1 MAFGPTV
8 GLDIG
13 TQQIKAVELRPG
25 KAGLTV
31 SALGV
36 APTPVGVMQN
46 NIITD
51 PKLMGQAV
59 RQLLKESG
67 ISAKKVVG
75 SVAGQSAVVIRVI
88 EVPKMTDADLKE
100 TMKWEVERHVP
111 FAPSETVMDFQ
122 ALPSPGGPQA
132 ENNPNME
139 VLLAVA
145 QQDIVTNFVDTMFAA
160 GLDPQAIDIEPL
172 ATGRALLDLVGGRP
186 VVRAQSIAAPAGAPG
201 EFTGDF
207 GDAGAVETV
216 AVVNIGASNTD
227 ISIYQDGQ
235 LVFPRSLPLAG
246 DSLTRAIAEILG
258 YTLDQAERV
267 KRELGEIQLERMSI
281 YTGTAYGDGFDSPE
295 FQDAP
300 QFQDETAAFLGETE
314 DVPLR
319 NPFDTSP
326 EPDPADALGARNPF
340 ATTPDGPQFDEP
352 DRTQPIPR
360 RTLNL
365 AKRPDLEGASSFG
378 APLDDNTFATAGVG
392 SAHDEETRNQVF
404 EAVAPVLGE
413 LSTELRRSLDYYRS
427 RAQGHS
433 VDRVLLCGGSASLK
447 NFAAFL
453 QNELQVP
460 VSVADPLVGLSVTSK
475 HYDPAYLQAIAPA
488 FTVALGLAARSAVFD
503 ANPAPRV
510 PKAPKPAKDAGEAV
524 TSPPAS

>member
-13 TQQIKAVELRPG
+13 TQQIKAVEMRPG
-25 KAGLTV
+25 KTGLSV

-51 PKLMGQAV
+51 PKLMGQAI
-59 RQLLKESG
+59 RQLLRESG
-67 ISAKKVVG
+67 ISAKKVIG

-88 EVPKMTDADLKE
+88 EVPKMTDAELKE

-122 ALPSPGGPQA
+122 PLPSSGPQA

-145 QQDIVTNFVDTMFAA
+145 QQDIVTNFVDTLFAA

-172 ATGRALLDLVGGRP
+172 ATGRALLDIAGGRP
-186 VVRAQSIAAPAGAPG
+186 VVRAQRPPATSG

-207 GDAGAVETV
+207 GDSAIVETV

-227 ISIYQDGQ
+227 ISIFQDGQ

-267 KRELGEIQLERMSI
+267 KRDFGEIQLERMSI
-281 YTGTAYGDGFDSPE
+281 YTGTAYGDGFEAPE

-300 QFQDETAAFLGETE
+300 QFQESGAFLGDTE

-326 EPDPADALGARNPF
+326 EFETDNSELFGAKNPF

-352 DRTQPIPR
+352 EKTQPIPR

-365 AKRPDLEGASSFG
+365 AKRPELENASAFG
-378 APLDDNTFATAGVG
+378 APLDDNAFAVPGG
-392 SAHDEETRNQVF
+392 PSSANDEQMRNQVF

-433 VDRVLLCGGSASLK
+433 VDRVILCGGSASLK
-447 NFAAFL
+447 NFAPFL

-460 VSVADPLVGLSVTSK
+460 VAVADPLQGLNVTSK
-475 HYDPAYLQAIAPA
+475 HYDPAYLQTIAPA
-488 FTVALGLAARSAVFD
+488 FTVALGLAARNAVFD
-503 ANPAPRV
+503 ANPALRV
-510 PKAPKPAKDAGEAV
+510 PKAPKGAAASV

>member
-13 TQQIKAVELRPG
+13 TQQIKAVEMRPG
-25 KAGLTV
+25 KTGLTI

-46 NIITD
+46 NIVTD
-51 PKLMGQAV
+51 PKLMGQAI
-59 RQLLKESG
+59 RQMLRESG
-67 ISAKKVVG
+67 ITSKKVIG
-75 SVAGQSAVVIRVI
+75 SVAGQSAVVVRII
-88 EVPKMTDADLKE
+88 EVPRMTDAELKE

-111 FAPSETVMDFQ
+111 FAPSETVMDYQ
-122 ALPSPGGPQA
+122 PLPPAGPQA

-145 QQDIVTNFVDTMFAA
+145 QQDIIANFVDTLFAA
-160 GLDPQAIDIEPL
+160 GLDPLAIDIEPL
-172 ATGRALLDLVGGRP
+172 AMGRALLDIADGRP
-186 VVRAQSIAAPAGAPG
+186 VVRPQNLGAMMAGASD
-201 EFTGDF
+201 EFTGDY
-207 GDAGAVETV
+207 GSGSETV

-227 ISIYQDGQ
+227 ISIFQDGQ

-267 KRELGEIQLERMSI
+267 KRDYGEVQLERMSI
-281 YTGTAYGDGFDSPE
+281 YTGTAYGDETYEG
-295 FQDAP
+295 P
-300 QFQDETAAFLGETE
+300 QFTEEPTFLGDTD

-326 EPDPADALGARNPF
+326 EPGAELFGSNPF
-340 ATTPDGPQFDEP
+340 MTTPEGPQFDEP
-352 DRTQPIPR
+352 EKTQPIPR

-365 AKRPDLEGASSFG
+365 AKRPDLEGPSPFAT
-378 APLDDNTFATAGVG
+378 PTDDNAFSVPGGPSGV
-392 SAHDEETRNQVF
+392 DETELRNQVF

-413 LSTELRRSLDYYRS
+413 LATELRRSLDYYRS
-427 RAQGHS
+427 RAQGRS
-433 VDRVLLCGGSASLK
+433 VDRVLLSGGSASLR
-447 NFAAFL
+447 NFAPFL

-460 VSVADPLVGLSVTSK
+460 VAVADPLQGLAVTSK
-475 HYDPAYLQAIAPA
+475 HYDPAFLQTIAPA
-488 FTVALGLAARSAVFD
+488 FAVAVGLAARNAVFD
-503 ANPAPRV
+503 ANPVARP
-510 PKAPKPAKDAGEAV
+510 PKAPKPAKGAAPAA
-524 TSPPAS
+524 SPPGA

>member
-13 TQQIKAVELRPG
+13 TQQIKAVEMRPG
-25 KAGLTV
+25 KGGLTV
-31 SALGV
+31 SALGI

-51 PKLMGQAV
+51 PKLMGQAIK
-59 RQLLKESG
+59 QLLRESG

-75 SVAGQSAVVIRVI
+75 SVAGQTAVVIRVI
-88 EVPKMTDADLKE
+88 EVPKMTDAELKE

-122 ALPSPGGPQA
+122 PLPAFGPQA

-145 QQDIVTNFVDTMFAA
+145 QQDIIDNFINTLFAA

-172 ATGRALLDLVGGRP
+172 ATGRALLDIAGGRP
-186 VVRAQSIAAPAGAPG
+186 VVRAQTAAVPAAAPG
-201 EFTGDF
+201 EFTGDL
-207 GDAGAVETV
+207 GDSAPVETV

-227 ISIYQDGQ
+227 ISIFQDGQ

-267 KRELGEIQLERMSI
+267 KRESGEIQLDRMSI
-281 YTGTAYGDGFDSPE
+281 YTGTAYGEGGFEAPE

-300 QFQDETAAFLGETE
+300 QFQEASFLSEAD

-326 EPDPADALGARNPF
+326 EFETDKTDVFGAKNPF
-340 ATTPDGPQFDEP
+340 ATTPEGPQFDEP
-352 DRTQPIPR
+352 DKTQPIRR

-365 AKRPDLEGASSFG
+365 AKRPELEAASPFG
-378 APLDDNTFATAGVG
+378 APLDDNAFSVPGGAS
-392 SAHDEETRNQVF
+392 SANDEEMRNHIF
-404 EAVAPVLGE
+404 EAIAPVLGE

-433 VDRVLLCGGSASLK
+433 VDRVLLCGGSANLK

-460 VSVADPLVGLSVTSK
+460 VLIADPLQGLNVTSK
-475 HYDPAYLQAIAPA
+475 HYDAAYLQTIAPA
-488 FTVALGLAARSAVFD
+488 FAVALGLAARNAVFD
-503 ANPAPRV
+503 ANPMPRA
-510 PKAPKPAKDAGEAV
+510 PKAPKGAAVV